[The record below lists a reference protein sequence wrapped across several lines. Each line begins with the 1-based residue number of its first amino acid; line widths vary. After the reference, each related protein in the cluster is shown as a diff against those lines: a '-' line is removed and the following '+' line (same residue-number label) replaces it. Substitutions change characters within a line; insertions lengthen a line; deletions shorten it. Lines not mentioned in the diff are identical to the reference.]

1 MKIIIWINKS
11 DAISGKINKWYNTC
25 PNTLDWKDYVQVE
38 ISQDEFTKLNDMEG
52 VEITP
57 IPESLKFIKDYHNDV
72 DDSGDD
78 DDLEDDNLFE
88 QEEQYAHDAS
98 QYDFTRNMTP
108 EQAEQFNNWKEG
120 LSPIEQAYMNK
131 NKKG

>member
-1 MKIIIWINKS
+1 
-11 DAISGKINKWYNTC
+11 
-25 PNTLDWKDYVQVE
+25 
-38 ISQDEFTKLNDMEG
+38 MEG

-98 QYDFTRNMTP
+98 YYDFTRNMTP